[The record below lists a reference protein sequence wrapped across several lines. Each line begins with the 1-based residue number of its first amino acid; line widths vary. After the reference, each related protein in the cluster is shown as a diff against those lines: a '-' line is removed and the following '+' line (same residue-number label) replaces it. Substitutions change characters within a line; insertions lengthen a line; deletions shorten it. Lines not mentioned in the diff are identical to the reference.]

1 MPAPSAVS
9 IFLRIASARA
19 SELTSAMRRVPSI
32 SIDPSTVLS
41 HPACFFERDL
51 NDHLDAG
58 GRNDLLDDDPLSA
71 SDHCRN
77 GVAHSVDV
85 HPQLSQHHWGRALG
99 EAQQPQQQML
109 GSDVGMVRALGF
121 FLGKCQR
128 LLSVRREPLERI
140 HGCGPSVPDGAVKNT
155 CL

>member
-1 MPAPSAVS
+1 MQLVLLAFQRSKKSLYARKFAFAFHHQRHEHVPAVDAFV
-9 IFLRIASARA
+9 
-19 SELTSAMRRVPSI
+19 
-32 SIDPSTVLS
+32 S

-71 SDHCRN
+71 SDHCRD